1 MPPRES
7 APRPGTR
14 RTRTPPP
21 DGIWGRRR
29 APKSARGQ
37 KVRQTSG
44 PAPEIRR
51 NADQPENPADAPD
64 DVPEVR
70 TGFRLLRKHTFD
82 GGQFGVSAASTM
94 RSISAGV
101 APPETAA
108 TGRRQKARP
117 VRRQGEAGV
126 ARTSAAATATA
137 FGVPEEASSSAATVQ
152 SFWCPSPA
160 MIRMLRSCPASRAS
174 AVTGNRNTPL
184 SSVVPCNSRAPVVAS
199 KTSRSPA

>member
-1 MPPRES
+1 MNTLTTYSCRELAASAALLRARSRAAMPNPEPPMPPREP

-44 PAPEIRR
+44 PAPKIRR

-70 TGFRLLRKHTFD
+70 TGFRPVPRHTFD
-82 GGQFGVSAASTM
+82 GGQFKRPVRRRRCAQSRRAS
-94 RSISAGV
+94 RRRK
-101 APPETAA
+101 PPQPE
-108 TGRRQKARP
+108 RRQKARP
-117 VRRQGEAGV
+117 VRRQGRPG
-126 ARTSAAATATA
+126 
-137 FGVPEEASSSAATVQ
+137 
-152 SFWCPSPA
+152 
-160 MIRMLRSCPASRAS
+160 
-174 AVTGNRNTPL
+174 
-184 SSVVPCNSRAPVVAS
+184 
-199 KTSRSPA
+199 